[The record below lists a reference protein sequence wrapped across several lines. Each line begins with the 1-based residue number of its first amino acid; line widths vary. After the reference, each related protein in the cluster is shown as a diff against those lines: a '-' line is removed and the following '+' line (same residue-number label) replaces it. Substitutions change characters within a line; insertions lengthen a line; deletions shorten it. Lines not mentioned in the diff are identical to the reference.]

1 MAGILIVD
9 QIQNSSNTVL
19 INSGALAAN
28 TVGPTQLQSGT
39 ALSNIGTGGMDQSY
53 LNASSQY
60 MGFKNRLINGAMQV
74 WQRGTSFATGGI
86 YCSDRW
92 FSYYNSFTQSSDAPT
107 AFAYSAA
114 LVAAGAGANIQQ
126 RIESVNCSD
135 LSGQSVTVS
144 FWAKSVSGSTA
155 INFGLNY
162 ANSVDNFSASTGI
175 ASQNITITTS
185 WALYTAT
192 FSGLPSSV
200 KNGLL
205 LFIGNP
211 SGAASFNVTGVQL
224 EKGSTATAFD
234 YRPYGTELALCQRYL
249 PALNGTGVVGNFG
262 MATSATAMSM
272 FVPFQVPARVA
283 PTGITVSSPSHFVVT
298 DILAQ
303 YTAAT
308 AISYASSSTTVGSL
322 TATCA
327 SGLTTY
333 RPTYV
338 AATSSSA
345 QILFT
350 GCEL

>member
-1 MAGILIVD
+1 LAGILIVD
-9 QIQNSSNTVL
+9 QIQNSANTNLISNGV
-19 INSGALAAN
+19 IAAN
-28 TVGPTQLQSGT
+28 TIGPSQLQTGT

-60 MGFKNRLINGAMQV
+60 YGFKNRLINGNMSI
-74 WQRGTSFATGGI
+74 WQRGTSFVTGGI

-144 FWAKSVSGSTA
+144 FWAKSVSGSTT
-155 INFGLNY
+155 INFGINY

-211 SGAASFNVTGVQL
+211 SAAASFNVTGVQL
-224 EKGSTATAFD
+224 EKGPTATAFD
-234 YRPYGTELALCQRYL
+234 YRPYGTELLLCQRYYQSL
-249 PALNGTGVVGNFG
+249 GGGVGTASNLLITLGLFTPMRTTPTIV
-262 MATSATAMSM
+262 TSLTSGSGAS
-272 FVPFQVPARVA
+272 
-283 PTGITVSSPSHFVVT
+283 FVVW
-298 DILAQ
+298 
-303 YTAAT
+303 
-308 AISYASSSTTVGSL
+308 TTSQGGNTQLVQ
-322 TATCA
+322 
-327 SGLTTY
+327 SGNNS
-333 RPTYV
+333 
-338 AATSSSA
+338 TSSSA
-345 QILFT
+345 YIY
-350 GCEL
+350 CSAEL